1 MAKPEFSARI
11 QVSVVWIAML
21 PTDNEAAARKA
32 IQIIPVGDVRHYFD
46 SDGGVG
52 LALSQDLFPSWHREI
67 FAALPEDHVL
77 KEAFARYSSD
87 PGAIAPLWDA
97 LFVFRPGVTWTDRPP
112 APDEFVKQLA
122 FYGGQG
128 LKKGQPSGSFVRDSF
143 RDLPIESDW
152 FDELRRISAE
162 LDASG
167 GGTGDSE

>member
-21 PTDNEAAARKA
+21 PTDNEAAAREA
-32 IQIIPVGDVRHYFD
+32 TDLIPDAYAEHYFD
-46 SDGGVG
+46 AGATLGM
-52 LALSQDLFPSWHREI
+52 ALSRDLFPSWHRDI
-67 FAALPEDHVL
+67 FAALPKDHVL

-97 LFVFRPGVTWTDRPP
+97 LFVFRPGVMWTERPP
-112 APDEFVKQLA
+112 TPDEFVKQLA
-122 FYGGQG
+122 FYGCQG